1 MAMDLETIL
10 SSRSQRRAFLL
21 ATGLVLAFGLAA
33 TMAVAHW
40 APSTPVWNA
49 MVGILGSIPAGGV
62 FALLSGLY
70 LWYFFA
76 DPDELAAQSYIF
88 PKDIAESLE
97 TIAKTAT
104 EYKVFV
110 RTGRHFRAKILPILV
125 EQAHASRSPV
135 HIDVVLLDFR
145 EGALCERYAGYRRS
159 ASFDRQEWSADYVRK
174 EVLATILAVLRAAN
188 NNSGLIRVDL
198 YLSRRLSTFR
208 IEGSADAVMITRE
221 DPKDA
226 AFRYQR
232 NQSQFA
238 AYRAEYGWVLDEAE
252 HIAGSATGNLS
263 TSLGSLFGGAV
274 VSADQ
279 EAAAEDAVG
288 APSPYVR

>member
-1 MAMDLETIL
+1 MAMDLATIL
-10 SSRSQRRAFLL
+10 SSRSQRRSFLL
-21 ATGLVLAFGLAA
+21 ATGLVLAIGLAA
-33 TMAVAHW
+33 AMAVAHW

-49 MVGILGSIPAGGV
+49 IVGILGSIAAGGV

-76 DPDELAAQSYIF
+76 DPDELTAQSHIF
-88 PKDIAESLE
+88 PKDIAENLE
-97 TIAKTAT
+97 TLAKTAT
-104 EYKVFV
+104 EYNIFV
-110 RTGRHFRAKILPILV
+110 RTGRHFRARILPMLV
-125 EQAHASRSPV
+125 KQALASRSPV
-135 HIDVVLLDFR
+135 HINVVLLDFR
-145 EGALCERYAGYRRS
+145 ERALCERYAGYRRS
-159 ASFDRQEWSADYVRK
+159 SSFDRQAWNADYVRK

-188 NNSGLIRVDL
+188 DNSGLIRVDL

-208 IEGSADAVMITRE
+208 IEGTADALMITRE

-232 NQSQFA
+232 GQSEFA

-252 HIAGSATGNLS
+252 HIAGSAAGNLPA
-263 TSLGSLFGGAV
+263 SLGALFGGGV

-279 EAAAEDAVG
+279 EAAAGDAIG
-288 APSPYVR
+288 APSPYAR